1 MFHFFFLKDR
11 ISFLA
16 HAGLGCTNKSPFYFC
31 LPSVGTAGMSH
42 NAQFLKYSVDLA
54 QNGEG
59 VRTQSPNSL
68 SAHHRPR
75 GWGCCLSICLP
86 SRKTT
91 TPLPT
96 VIVLK
101 RITPPLPP
109 HTHMAERGG
118 RAKRSWP
125 AGLGDFFTRPCFTW
139 FNTKQLH
146 QMLFPPR
153 THLQLHLSQSLI
165 LPTVET
171 SSGTKWE
178 QTRVL
183 ELRNLNWGGWGWG
196 R

>member
-1 MFHFFFLKDR
+1 MYKLWKCSIFFLKDR

-42 NAQFLKYSVDLA
+42 DAQFLKYSVDLA

-109 HTHMAERGG
+109 PHTHTWQREEGEQSEVG
-118 RAKRSWP
+118 QLDLGISSPDP
-125 AGLGDFFTRPCFTW
+125 ASHGSISNNFIKCCSLPGLICSF
-139 FNTKQLH
+139 
-146 QMLFPPR
+146 
-153 THLQLHLSQSLI
+153 I
-165 LPTVET
+165 
-171 SSGTKWE
+171 
-178 QTRVL
+178 
-183 ELRNLNWGGWGWG
+183 
-196 R
+196 